1 MIGEPAPLD
10 AHICYRDRVA
20 NAQIAAGAALDVAAS
35 TLETSGVT
43 SLLQALTRDVWI
55 SNVDR
60 FEPDDLGD
68 TPASLGFQAY
78 QNFTQR
84 ALRRASGDPREVA
97 EKHWAIEEF
106 TVGAPKN
113 VLTLSFNGNRII
125 VLKVPFAQGR
135 QADFSQLAAWEN
147 QSDARAR
154 MAARNT
160 QVLGGYV
167 APAPGQDALF
177 STHSKPGVVHD
188 FILAWAGEQRSG
200 LTAGWLGVPVQGENP
215 FLVSR
220 RLWWDEEKD
229 HGIAGSTAPSSTT
242 PFDERPVT
250 APSITLKPRP
260 AGEGRA

>member
-1 MIGEPAPLD
+1 MPNPLN
-10 AHICYRDRVA
+10 ARTCYRDRVDDT
-20 NAQIAAGAALDVAAS
+20 QIAADSALNDVVSALGA
-35 TLETSGVT
+35 SGAT
-43 SLLQALTRDVWI
+43 SLLQTLTQDVWI

-84 ALRRASGDPREVA
+84 ALRRARADSREVL
-97 EKHWAIEEF
+97 EKHWAIEGF
-106 TVGAPKN
+106 TAGAPKN

-167 APAPGQDALF
+167 AAAPGQDALF
-177 STHSKPGVVHD
+177 SSHSAQGVVHD

-200 LTAGWLGVPVQGENP
+200 LTAGWLGVPVQGESP

-229 HGIAGSTAPSSTT
+229 HAIAGSTASSSTT
-242 PFDERPVT
+242 PFDERPVA
-250 APSITLKPRP
+250 APSVTLRPRP
-260 AGEGRA
+260 AGEGRV